1 MIWEWSEA
9 IGALFSL
16 DETSLRKADEAI
28 DAFRAYVGEMIHHL
42 RTTGEGPELARLLL
56 DHRDNEAMTEDELVA
71 MYLLIL
77 FGGSE
82 TTTNLLGNGFAALQ
96 RNRDQWDLLV
106 DDPGLV
112 RGAVEELIRYDSPH
126 HYLPRV
132 VEEDFRLHDVELRAG
147 QTAIVVMGAANRD
160 ETVFDRPDVLDVR
173 RANKSDH
180 LSFAFGAHYCLGAA
194 LARIEGEVVFST
206 LVQRFPEA
214 RLLTDDLTYG
224 GSAMLRAIQ
233 SLPTDLGPRG

>member
-1 MIWEWSEA
+1 
-9 IGALFSL
+9 
-16 DETSLRKADEAI
+16 
-28 DAFRAYVGEMIHHL
+28 
-42 RTTGEGPELARLLL
+42 
-56 DHRDNEAMTEDELVA
+56 MTEDELVA

-160 ETVFDRPDVLDVR
+160 ETVFDRPG
-173 RANKSDH
+173 RASTCDGRT
-180 LSFAFGAHYCLGAA
+180 SPTTCPSPSVPTTASAPRWPGSR
-194 LARIEGEVVFST
+194 ARSCSRPWFN
-206 LVQRFPEA
+206 
-214 RLLTDDLTYG
+214 
-224 GSAMLRAIQ
+224 GS
-233 SLPTDLGPRG
+233 PTPGC